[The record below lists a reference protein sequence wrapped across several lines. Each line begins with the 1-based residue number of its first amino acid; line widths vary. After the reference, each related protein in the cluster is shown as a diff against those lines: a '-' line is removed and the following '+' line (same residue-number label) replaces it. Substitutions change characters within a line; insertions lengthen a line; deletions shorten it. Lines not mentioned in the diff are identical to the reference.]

1 MSVVSGQRVLVTGSG
16 GELGSLVTS
25 MIEEQSWAGDILG
38 VDADPPRRRLH
49 RAGFRRVALNRAD
62 QVADI
67 ITEFDPHIIVHLGV
81 WEPNARLSPDE
92 ADGTTSDMGRAL
104 FDAARRTRSL
114 EQIVLRSGIE
124 VYGPRGYAPFTPNE
138 ASQVAPSS
146 RFGRMLHQLERRAG
160 EIRGERGIA
169 VGTLRL
175 APVLG
180 PHVPSPLGRLLR
192 LPSVPFALAGDP
204 PFTVVEDH
212 DAAVAFTLAGKHR
225 LDGVVNVVAE
235 GTTTA
240 RKAAL
245 QGRRLPVPVTRL
257 GWWPTRQ
264 VSNAAGAPIPDHVQ
278 ELLKRGR
285 LAHSTEAA
293 HLIHFAP
300 RHNTHEIIERLFE
313 WPSVI
318 RVPATKQVA

>member
-1 MSVVSGQRVLVTGSG
+1 MTQATGQRVLVTGSG

-25 MIEEQSWAGDILG
+25 MIEEESWAGDILG
-38 VDADPPRRRLH
+38 VDTDPPRRRLM
-49 RAGFRRVALNRAD
+49 RADFRRVALNRTEK
-62 QVADI
+62 VADV
-67 ITEFDPHIIVHLGV
+67 ITAFDPHVIVHVGV

-92 ADGTTSDMGRAL
+92 ADGTTADMGRAV
-104 FDAARRTRSL
+104 FAAAHRSKSL
-114 EQIVLRSGIE
+114 EAMVIRSGIE

-138 ASQVAPSS
+138 MSQVAPAS
-146 RFGRMLHQLERRAG
+146 RFGRMLHQLERQAAELRAA
-160 EIRGERGIA
+160 RGIA

-212 DAAVAFTLAGKHR
+212 DAAVAFALAGKHR

-245 QGRRLPVPVTRL
+245 QGRRLPMPVAGP
-257 GWWPTRQ
+257 GWWPARQ
-264 VSNAAGAPIPDHVQ
+264 LANAAGAPVPDHVV
-278 ELLKRGR
+278 ELLKHGR
-285 LAHSTEAA
+285 LAHSVDAA
-293 HLIHFAP
+293 HAIHFAP
-300 RHNTHEIIERLFE
+300 RHNTHEVIARLFE
-313 WPSVI
+313 WPTVI